1 MVWKPFRN
9 VISIF
14 QKSWKV
20 QTSLIDAFATFFLL
34 SYVKV
39 MNVTMDLL
47 IPTQIDKLG
56 SNTFTLGFF
65 YSPTITYFG
74 HDHLPYAIFA
84 LTVLVL
90 FIIAP
95 LVVLILYP
103 FQFFQKLL
111 SFIPL
116 RWNILHGFIDS
127 FQGCYKDG
135 TEPGTF
141 DCRWF
146 SALILLI
153 RLSINFMFAAKISS
167 AILFLST
174 VILVIIYLIAIINIQ
189 PYKKK
194 AVRYPSTDS
203 QFLVFLS
210 LCFIAFLGRATLPSK
225 GLRNYHNIMVILAS
239 MSAFGPLLYIIFLI
253 GSWLVSKKR

>member
-1 MVWKPFRN
+1 M
-9 VISIF
+9 ISIF
-14 QKSWKV
+14 HKSWKV
-20 QTSLIDAFATFFLL
+20 RTSLIDAFATFFLL
-34 SYVKV
+34 SYIKI

-47 IPTQIDKLG
+47 IPTEIYQLG
-56 SNTFTLGFF
+56 LNTPTVGLF
-65 YSPTITYFG
+65 YSPTVTYLG

-84 LTVLVL
+84 LTV
-90 FIIAP
+90 FIFFVIIP
-95 LVVLILYP
+95 PFILILYP
-103 FQFFQKLL
+103 FQCFQKLL

-116 RWNILHGFIDS
+116 KWNILHGFIDS

-146 SALILLI
+146 SVLVLLI
-153 RLSINFMFAAKISS
+153 RLLINFMLATNYSS
-167 AILFLST
+167 DTLFLST
-174 VILVIIYLIAIINIQ
+174 VILVLLYLIAIINIQ
-189 PYKKK
+189 PYKRK

-210 LCFIAFLGRATLPSK
+210 LCFIALLGRATLPIRAR
-225 GLRNYHNIMVILAS
+225 GLRNYHTIMVILAS
-239 MSAFGPLLYIIFLI
+239 MSAFGPLLYIVFLI